1 MGESAVVRIRTPPVF
16 LHVDGKSIN
25 RELTD
30 GSKRSRAPRTR
41 PRAASSR
48 NTSRSC
54 SRTRVAALYYGFDTR
69 TVVLASA
76 ATKWNRRS
84 LGEYRR
90 ALGTMVVASAGNRGP
105 TAGAITFP
113 GGLPQYHPGRQHRH
127 RRPRPGRSRELL
139 QPPSLSRRD
148 PPAPPRRSPRDGRR
162 RHLRTGMFIAART
175 NGRRTSAWGCSRP
188 PGSTSSHRPA
198 PERT

>member
-90 ALGTMVVASAGNRGP
+90 
-105 TAGAITFP
+105 
-113 GGLPQYHPGRQHRH
+113 GL
-127 RRPRPGRSRELL
+127 
-139 QPPSLSRRD
+139 
-148 PPAPPRRSPRDGRR
+148 
-162 RHLRTGMFIAART
+162 
-175 NGRRTSAWGCSRP
+175 RTSAGALGGHRAP
-188 PGSTSSHRPA
+188 PARGRQLPGGVHQHPR
-198 PERT
+198 RRKQ

>member
-1 MGESAVVRIRTPPVF
+1 MGESAVVRIRTPPVL

-30 GSKRSRAPRTR
+30 GSKRARAPRTR

-48 NTSRSC
+48 NSSRSF

-90 ALGTMVVASAGNRGP
+90 ALGTMVVASAENRGP
-105 TAGAITFP
+105 TAGAITFL
-113 GGLPQYHPGRQHRH
+113 GGLPQNHPGRQHR
-127 RRPRPGRSRELL
+127 PRLPPPGR
-139 QPPSLSRRD
+139 
-148 PPAPPRRSPRDGRR
+148 
-162 RHLRTGMFIAART
+162 
-175 NGRRTSAWGCSRP
+175 
-188 PGSTSSHRPA
+188 A
-198 PERT
+198 PEHLH

>member
-41 PRAASSR
+41 PRAAPSR

-90 ALGTMVVASAGNRGP
+90 ALGTMVVASAENRGP

-113 GGLPQYHPGRQHRH
+113 GGLPQYHRGRQHRH
-127 RRPRPGRSRELL
+127 RRPKALDGLANFSSRGPCPGGILKPHLVAPGGMKEECIFGQACSLL
-139 QPPSLSRRD
+139 RVPMD
-148 PPAPPRRSPRDGRR
+148 VD
-162 RHLRTGMFIAART
+162 
-175 NGRRTSAWGCSRP
+175 
-188 PGSTSSHRPA
+188 
-198 PERT
+198 

>member
-16 LHVDGKSIN
+16 LHVAGKSIN

-41 PRAASSR
+41 PRAASWR

-90 ALGTMVVASAGNRGP
+90 ALGTMVVASAENRGP

-113 GGLPQYHPGRQHRH
+113 GGVPPNHPGRQPPH
-127 RRPRPGRSRELL
+127 RRP
-139 QPPSLSRRD
+139 
-148 PPAPPRRSPRDGRR
+148 PPRRSPE
-162 RHLRTGMFIAART
+162 HL
-175 NGRRTSAWGCSRP
+175 P
-188 PGSTSSHRPA
+188 PPPPSPRGPPSPPPSP
-198 PERT
+198 

>member
-113 GGLPQYHPGRQHRH
+113 GGVPPNHRGRQHRH
-127 RRPRPGRSRELL
+127 RRPRPGRARGIF
-139 QPPSLSRRD
+139 
-148 PPAPPRRSPRDGRR
+148 PPRAPS
-162 RHLRTGMFIAART
+162 
-175 NGRRTSAWGCSRP
+175 P
-188 PGSTSSHRPA
+188 PGPPTPPGPPRGGGKGGA
-198 PERT
+198 

>member
-1 MGESAVVRIRTPPVF
+1 MGESAVVRIRTPPVL

-90 ALGTMVVASAGNRGP
+90 ALGKMVVASAEKRGP
-105 TAGAITFP
+105 TACAVTFP
-113 GGLPQYHPGRQHRH
+113 GGVPQYHRGLQHRP
-127 RRPRPGRSRELL
+127 PRPGPVPACQTL
-139 QPPSLSRRD
+139 QPRCPS
-148 PPAPPRRSPRDGRR
+148 
-162 RHLRTGMFIAART
+162 
-175 NGRRTSAWGCSRP
+175 P
-188 PGSTSSHRPA
+188 PGRHEPPCRFP
-198 PERT
+198 R

>member
-1 MGESAVVRIRTPPVF
+1 MGESAVVRIRTPSVL
-16 LHVDGKSIN
+16 LHVDRKSIN

-48 NTSRSC
+48 NTSPSC

-76 ATKWNRRS
+76 ATKCNRRS

-90 ALGTMVVASAGNRGP
+90 GNATVIGSSVDRKD
-105 TAGAITFP
+105 
-113 GGLPQYHPGRQHRH
+113 
-127 RRPRPGRSRELL
+127 
-139 QPPSLSRRD
+139 PS
-148 PPAPPRRSPRDGRR
+148 G
-162 RHLRTGMFIAART
+162 
-175 NGRRTSAWGCSRP
+175 
-188 PGSTSSHRPA
+188 
-198 PERT
+198 